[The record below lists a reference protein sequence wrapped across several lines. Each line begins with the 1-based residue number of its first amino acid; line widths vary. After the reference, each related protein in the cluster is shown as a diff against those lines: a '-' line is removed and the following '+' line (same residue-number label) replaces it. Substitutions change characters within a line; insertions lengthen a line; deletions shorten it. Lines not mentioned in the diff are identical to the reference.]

1 MTTATVEKKA
11 AVTEAETQVAKTD
24 AELLENIDRDRAI
37 ALATEAVE
45 KFEKVSDDAETRKPK
60 SKAKTGDAKKAPA
73 KAKRAT
79 PQTPG
84 EEKTFQICGVSN
96 VKGTLKIRFANNTVA
111 ARTKILEKAEHTDI
125 RLVDLGEGTRL
136 ELAQRMLAHEDF
148 QDAEAQEVISREI
161 ERLS

>member
-1 MTTATVEKKA
+1 MTTATVEKNT
-11 AVTEAETQVAKTD
+11 AVTEAETQVSKTD
-24 AELLENIDRDRAI
+24 AELLENIDKDRAI

-60 SKAKTGDAKKAPA
+60 SKAKTGAAKKAPA
-73 KAKRAT
+73 KAKRA
-79 PQTPG
+79 PQAPG

-111 ARTKILEKAEHTDI
+111 ARTKILEKAEHTDV

-136 ELAQRMLAHEDF
+136 ELAQRMLAHETF
-148 QDAEAQEVISREI
+148 QDAEAQEVISKEI

>member
-1 MTTATVEKKA
+1 MTTATVEKNT

-24 AELLENIDRDRAI
+24 AALLENIDKDQAI

-60 SKAKTGDAKKAPA
+60 SKAKTGAAKKAPA
-73 KAKRAT
+73 KAKRA
-79 PQTPG
+79 PQAPG

-96 VKGTLKIRFANNTVA
+96 VKGTLKIRFANNTIA
-111 ARTKILEKAEHTDI
+111 ARTKILEKAEHTDV

-136 ELAQRMLAHEDF
+136 ELAQRMLAHETF